1 LRFLAPTAPARYR
14 VTGGAG
20 FLGINLARHLLA
32 RGDAV
37 TSLDRADFDYPDA
50 RDRVRVVRGGV
61 RDRAA
66 VERAMEGA
74 DVVVHAAAALPLY
87 PREEILSTGVEGTR
101 AVLDAAGARRVIYIS
116 STAVYGIP
124 DHHPIDESAP
134 LRGVGPYGEAKVL
147 AEGLCVA
154 QRARGQCVTILRPR
168 SFVGPERLG
177 SFSLLYD
184 RAASGKS
191 FPLPGGGHNR
201 YQLLDVE
208 DLCDAICLAANA
220 DASAASDT
228 LNAGAREFA
237 TLREDFRAVLDRAGF
252 GRRVVALP
260 AAPMLAALRA
270 LEALRLSP
278 LYHWTYGTVT
288 ADSYVSVEKAARAG
302 LRAAPLQPRR
312 PAAQLRLV
320 PRAPRALRRV
330 VRRVAPHALEAGR
343 PAARQGAL
351 LTRAAFITGDEPVHH
366 R

>member
-1 LRFLAPTAPARYR
+1 MPTDGDRAPARYLI
-14 VTGGAG
+14 TGGAG

-37 TSLDRADFDYPDA
+37 TSLDRADFDYPDV
-50 RDRVRVVRGGV
+50 RDRVRVVRGDV

-87 PREEILSTGVEGTR
+87 PREEILSTGVGGTR
-101 AVLDAAGARRVIYIS
+101 VVLDAALARGVRRVIYIS

-134 LRGVGPYGEAKVL
+134 LHGVGPYGEAKVL

-154 QRARGQCVTILRPR
+154 QRARGSCVTVLRPK

-177 SFSLLYD
+177 IFSLLYD
-184 RAASGKS
+184 WAASGKN
-191 FPLPGGGHNR
+191 FPLPGRGDNR

-208 DLCDAICLAANA
+208 DLCAAICLAAEA
-220 DASAASDT
+220 DPAAANDT
-228 LNAGAREFA
+228 YNIGAREFA
-237 TLREDFRAVLDRAGF
+237 TLREDFQAVLDRAGF
-252 GRRVVALP
+252 GRRIVALP
-260 AAPMLAALRA
+260 AAPMLAALRV

-288 ADSYVSVEKAARAG
+288 ADSYVSVEKAARALG
-302 LRAAPLQPRR
+302 F
-312 PAAQLRLV
+312 
-320 PRAPRALRRV
+320 APRYSNRDALLRNFAWYLAHRE
-330 VRRVAPHALEAGR
+330 RFAGSFGVSHR
-343 PAARQGAL
+343 TPWKQGAL
-351 LTRAAFITGDEPVHH
+351 RLAKALF
-366 R
+366 